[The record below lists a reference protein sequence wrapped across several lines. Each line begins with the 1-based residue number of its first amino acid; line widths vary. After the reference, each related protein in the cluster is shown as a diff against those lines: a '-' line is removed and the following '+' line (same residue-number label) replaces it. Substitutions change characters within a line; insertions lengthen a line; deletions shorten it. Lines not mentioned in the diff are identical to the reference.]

1 MQLRYSVT
9 SPYVRKALIVARE
22 SGLIDRIEI
31 TPTMVLPT
39 LLNERLKPENPLV
52 KVPTLV
58 TDEGE
63 TLYDS
68 RVVCEYLDAIGGK
81 GLFPPA
87 PGPARWTALRRQAL
101 GDGIADA
108 AILARFETWLRPEE
122 LRWGLWTEG
131 QMRKVRGGLDALEQE
146 AEALSADPLTI
157 GQIAIACAIG
167 YLDFRYDS
175 ERWRDTR
182 PKLAAWYDAFAQ
194 RPSMRATEH
203 HTP

>member
-1 MQLRYSVT
+1 MQLRYSIT
-9 SPYVRKALIVARE
+9 SPYARKALVVAHE
-22 SGLIDRIEI
+22 SGIVDRIEI

-52 KVPTLV
+52 KVPTLI
-58 TDEGE
+58 TDDGE

-68 RVVCEYLDAIGGK
+68 RVVCEYLDAVGGK

-87 PGPARWTALRRQAL
+87 GPARWTALRRQSL
-101 GDGIADA
+101 GDGISDA
-108 AILARFETWLRPEE
+108 AILVRFENWLRPEE
-122 LRWGLWTEG
+122 RRWELWIDG

-146 AEALSADPLTI
+146 ADSLSADPLTI

-167 YLDFRYDS
+167 YFDFRYES
-175 ERWRDTR
+175 ERWRDSR

-194 RPSMRATEH
+194 RPSMLATQH
-203 HTP
+203 RNP